1 MIQYSIQSK
10 TIFTSLTVYQI
21 VMIVHSAKVK
31 GSKAK
36 VEAPKSEN
44 LQRLRFT
51 GDNEFDVDEEKKIA
65 INKIST
71 NENH

>member
-1 MIQYSIQSK
+1 
-10 TIFTSLTVYQI
+10 
-21 VMIVHSAKVK
+21 MIVHSAKVK

-36 VEAPKSEN
+36 VEAPKSEK